1 MAITHGGK
9 TYRNFAELEA
19 DIMGKKPTPKP
30 TPSKSPQVAPK
41 KTREQMRADE
51 RRMESQD
58 LRAMPTPKSLA
69 KPVKTAAQM
78 RIEDKK
84 REAESLRQEQVNRER
99 VLGPSLVD
107 RGIGAVMDWFEGRGE
122 AHEEKVEEKRLKTP
136 AGMRDAE
143 REQEQEDLRQEQIAR
158 GAQSEAE
165 KRAARLED
173 IRQEREDE

>member
-1 MAITHGGK
+1 MAITTGGK
-9 TYRNFAELEA
+9 TYKNFAELEA
-19 DIMGKKPTPKP
+19 AVMGKKPTTTKA
-30 TPSKSPQVAPK
+30 PSKSPQVAPK

-84 REAESLRQEQVNRER
+84 REAESLRQEQVNRES

-107 RGIGAVMDWFEGRGE
+107 RGIGAVKDWLAGRGE
-122 AHEEKVEEKRLKTP
+122 AHEEKVEEKR
-136 AGMRDAE
+136 
-143 REQEQEDLRQEQIAR
+143 
-158 GAQSEAE
+158 
-165 KRAARLED
+165 
-173 IRQEREDE
+173 